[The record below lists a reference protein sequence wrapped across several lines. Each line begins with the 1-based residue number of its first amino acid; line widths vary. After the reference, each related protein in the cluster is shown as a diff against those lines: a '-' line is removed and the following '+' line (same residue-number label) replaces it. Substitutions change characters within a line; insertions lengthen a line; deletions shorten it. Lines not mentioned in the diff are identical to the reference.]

1 MTFPTAYLSGLGV
14 GAQTLTFHFVAI
26 LSANAMGA
34 PNTATLVI
42 GVEDTTPPTIN
53 PATATF
59 DKNVADTT
67 LNVPVITTMTRNGS
81 RLLST

>member
-42 GVEDTTPPTIN
+42 GVGGHHACLGN
-53 PATATF
+53 PSF
-59 DKNVADTT
+59 
-67 LNVPVITTMTRNGS
+67 VPVTQ
-81 RLLST
+81 L